1 MTNPPRNAEFEEAIQ
16 QLEIQAMN
24 FAVRFVQDSRVRQDY
39 IHKTQAMSRELRQ
52 AYEAGSLT
60 AREAAES
67 ANQLR
72 NEIMEMARVRSS
84 DLGRAKAQSLKAKGL
99 DLDDLVAKYAN
110 KKFGKDFASL
120 TRGQQDEVLLEI
132 VDSAGRA
139 NPKVSARAGRLGAL
153 GRGLWVL
160 TAVVAIYNISTAE
173 DKVHQ
178 TGREVANAGGG
189 FAGGAAGG
197 ALAGIWFGPVGVAV
211 GVVIGGVLGSIA
223 ADSAYIEVTGPR
235 EASVRA
241 FLPRFTSFFT
251 GVDEAGIADALVD
264 EYGIDMDSVLAV
276 FRELYNSYSSDSD
289 DVARLY
295 LAKVKDRKGSLEH
308 ALRLHTAL
316 RNLLVLILDGGWTS
330 DEEYKLIDYLQK
342 L

>member
-1 MTNPPRNAEFEEAIQ
+1 MTTPRNPELEEALQ

-24 FAVRFVQDSRVRQDY
+24 FAVRFIQDSRVRQDY
-39 IHKTQAMSRELRQ
+39 ILKTQAMSRELR
-52 AYEAGSLT
+52 ATYEAGSIS
-60 AREAAES
+60 AHEAAET

-84 DLGRAKAQSLKAKGL
+84 DLGRAKAESLKQKGL
-99 DLDDLVAKYAN
+99 DLDELCAKYAK
-110 KKFGKDFASL
+110 KKFGQDFGSL

-160 TAVVAIYNISTAE
+160 TAVVAIYNISAAD
-173 DKVHQ
+173 DKLHA
-178 TGREVANAGGG
+178 TGREVANVGGG

-197 ALAGIWFGPVGVAV
+197 ALAGVWFGPVGVAV
-211 GVVIGGVLGSIA
+211 GVVIGGVLGSIV

-235 EASVRA
+235 QASVRA
-241 FLPRFTSFFT
+241 FLPRFTSFFG
-251 GVDEAGIADALVD
+251 GVDEAGIANALVD
-264 EYGIDMDSVLAV
+264 DYGIDMDSVLAV
-276 FRELYNSYSSDSD
+276 FRELLNSYSSDSD

-295 LAKVKDRKGSLEH
+295 LAKVKERRGSLEH
-308 ALRLHTAL
+308 ALRLHMPL
-316 RNLLVLILDGGWTS
+316 RNLLMLILDGGWTS
-330 DEEYKLIDYLQK
+330 DEEYQLIAYLK
-342 L
+342 RL